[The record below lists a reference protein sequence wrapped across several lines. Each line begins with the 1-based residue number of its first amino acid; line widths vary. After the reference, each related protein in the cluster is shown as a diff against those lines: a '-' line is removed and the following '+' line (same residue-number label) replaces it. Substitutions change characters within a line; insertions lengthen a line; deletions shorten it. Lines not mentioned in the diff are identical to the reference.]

1 MNRNDEFMK
10 ELDAGVPEIGDS
22 IKKRCRRKARKQFLY
37 QPLMGMAAVFLM
49 FVLSVNLCAPVAKAF
64 SNVPFLKEMT
74 KAVAF
79 SKSLK
84 SALENDYVQGVY
96 LTQTKDGVTIE
107 ITSMIV
113 DK

>member
-1 MNRNDEFMK
+1 MNRNDEFNEFMK

-22 IKKRCRRKARKQFLY
+22 IKKGSRRKARKQFLY

-96 LTQTKDGVTIE
+96 LTQTKDWLHIGL
-107 ITSMIV
+107 
-113 DK
+113 